1 MSEPALH
8 LDDVRCSDLVLD
20 LLPPDVRRDALAHA
34 SRCPACAARL
44 RSHVAAVS
52 RMRADLP
59 GSSPGRL
66 HMLRSAWTL
75 APALAA
81 AAALALLVWWP
92 RGAAHNATGPAT
104 WLTMPA
110 EGVLLREGAA
120 EDPRLAAGFA
130 AYARHDLPGA
140 RRELEAAQASE
151 TTEQARRVYLAHVL
165 LLQGDAARALAL
177 LRSVD
182 WIELPAAVHRP
193 ALELLVQAERATGHP
208 ASADSIQRALQTTPE
223 WIPILP

>member
-1 MSEPALH
+1 MGIS
-8 LDDVRCSDLVLD
+8 
-20 LLPPDVRRDALAHA
+20 
-34 SRCPACAARL
+34 CAARL

-59 GSSPGRL
+59 ASGSDRVHRL
-66 HMLRSAWTL
+66 PPAWTL

-81 AAALALLVWWP
+81 AATLVLLVWWP
-92 RGAAHNATGPAT
+92 RGASRHATGPTA

-120 EDPRLAAGFA
+120 EDPHLAAGFA
-130 AYARHDLPGA
+130 AYARHDLAGA
-140 RRELEAAQASE
+140 RRELEAAHATE
-151 TTEQARRVYLAHVL
+151 TTEQARRVYLAHVV
-165 LLQGDAARALAL
+165 LLQGDASRALGL

-208 ASADSIQRALQTTPE
+208 ASADSIQHALQTTPE